1 MKESIEMG
9 RLKTGDAS
17 GIPQAC
23 ACGSDRAFAEKR
35 NTMRRILIA
44 LLLSCA
50 ALAAAE
56 RPIERLEVQ
65 PAKLELDGPH
75 GRKAI
80 VLGYAS
86 DGAVLDLTAEA
97 ELETP
102 AQVRRSDDGVFEPA
116 AAGEGVVRITA
127 RGQSAE
133 LPVVVRSLESS
144 RKPSFIRDVMPIL
157 NKVGCT
163 SGPCHGSAK
172 GKNGF
177 KLSLRGYDPQ
187 FDYRALLF
195 DVSGRRFN
203 RAAPAES
210 LMLAKPTM
218 ESPHEGG
225 LRFERDSRYYNTILD
240 WISEGVPFGD
250 PSADAVASVEVY
262 PTGAI
267 TIPEPG
273 LERRVVVLARY
284 GDGSLRDVS
293 REANIDSNET
303 SVAGVEGDLVTAKRI
318 GEATLMV
325 RYEGKFVAVAV
336 TVLNPKPGFKFQ
348 KLTQLNFIDEHIDA
362 KLEGLHIQPSPLAD
376 EATFVRRVYLDLT
389 GAPPTP
395 EQARAFLDD
404 PERSQIKRRKLIDE
418 LIGSD
423 GYVDHWSLK
432 WGDLL
437 QSNRDH
443 LGEKGL
449 WAFRQWIRDAIQEN
463 TPYDRFVREML
474 TSVGST
480 YDTPAANFFRVNDDP
495 KKAME
500 NTTQLFLGVRMV
512 CAQCHDHPF
521 ERWTQ
526 NQYYQLSAFF
536 AAVGMRPG
544 FDADEQIVYLKRGEA
559 TVKHPSDGRDVAP
572 EYLLATAGA
581 PPVGS
586 MTDRRAELAAW
597 LTSEKNPY
605 FAKAIVNR
613 LWSYFFGRGI
623 IEPVDDI
630 RASNPPVNAPLL
642 DALERDFIE
651 HGFDLRH
658 VIRRIVTSRTYQAS
672 IETNEWNEGDETN
685 FSHFIPRRLP
695 AESLLDAMTIA
706 TGSRPDFDDLPEGF
720 TAQQLPDP
728 HAGMDSAG
736 TATFLDMF
744 GRPERESSCE
754 CERRS
759 DVSLPQAMNL
769 INGPTMGQAI
779 ADPEGR
785 IAKALVAGASDR
797 DLVEEL
803 YLAALARK
811 PSADELDNALTY
823 LRDGRGRASQ
833 AQDLLWALVNS
844 NAFLFNR

>member
-1 MKESIEMG
+1 MTH
-9 RLKTGDAS
+9 RL
-17 GIPQAC
+17 
-23 ACGSDRAFAEKR
+23 
-35 NTMRRILIA
+35 ILAI
-44 LLLSCA
+44 LMICS

-56 RPIERLEVQ
+56 HAIERLEIQ
-65 PAKLELDGPH
+65 PAQLELAGPH

-80 VLGYAS
+80 VLGHAA
-86 DGAVLDLTAEA
+86 DGAVLDLTMEA
-97 ELETP
+97 QYETP
-102 AQVRRSDDGVFEPA
+102 AQVRRTEDGVFEPA
-116 AAGEGVVRITA
+116 QAGAGIVRVTAA
-127 RGQSAE
+127 GQSAE
-133 LPVVVRSLESS
+133 LPVVVKAVESD
-144 RKPSFIRDVMPIL
+144 REPSFIRDVMPIF
-157 NKVGCT
+157 NKTGCT

-177 KLSLRGYDPQ
+177 KLSLRGYDPE

-210 LMLAKPTM
+210 LMLAKPTQ

-225 LRFERDSRYYNTILD
+225 LRFERGSRYYDAIFD
-240 WISEGVPFGD
+240 WISKGVPFGD
-250 PSADAVASVEVY
+250 PANDAVAALEVY
-262 PTGAI
+262 PAGEI
-267 TIPEPG
+267 SLPEPG
-273 LERRVVVLARY
+273 LERRLVVIARY
-284 GDGSLRDVS
+284 GDGSIRDVS
-293 REANIDSNET
+293 REATIESNET
-303 SVAGVEGDLVTAKRI
+303 SVAGVAGDVVTGKRV
-318 GEATLMV
+318 GEATLLV
-325 RYEGKFVAVAV
+325 RYEGKFVALPV
-336 TVLNPKPGFKFQ
+336 TVLNPKPGFQFQ
-348 KLTQLNFIDEHIDA
+348 KLTQLNYIDEHVDA
-362 KLEGLHIQPSPLAD
+362 KLAKLKIQPSPLAD
-376 EATFVRRVYLDLT
+376 EATFLRRIYLDLT

-395 EQARAFLDD
+395 EQSRAFLDD
-404 PERSQIKRRKLIDE
+404 PERSQLKRRKLIDQ
-418 LIGSD
+418 LIGSP
-423 GYVDHWSLK
+423 GFVDHWTLK

-449 WAFRQWIRDAIQEN
+449 WAFRQWIRDAIAEN
-463 TPYDRFVREML
+463 TPYDRLVREIL

-480 YDTPAANFFRVNDDP
+480 YDAPAANFFRVNDDP

-544 FDADEQIVYLKRGEA
+544 FDSDEQIVYLKRGDA
-559 TVKHPSDGRDVAP
+559 AVKHPKDGKAVPP

-581 PPVGS
+581 PPIGS
-586 MTDRRAELAAW
+586 LTDRRAELAAW

-605 FAKAIVNR
+605 FAKSIVNR
-613 LWSYFFGRGI
+613 LWSYFFNRGI
-623 IEPVDDI
+623 IDPVDDI
-630 RASNPPVNAPLL
+630 RASNPPVNKPLL
-642 DALERDFIE
+642 DALEKDFVE
-651 HGFDLRH
+651 HGFDMRH
-658 VIRRIVTSRTYQAS
+658 IIRRIVASRTYQAS
-672 IETNEWNEGDETN
+672 IETNEWNAGDETN

-695 AESLLDAMTIA
+695 AESLLDALTIA
-706 TGSRPDFDDLPEGF
+706 TGSRPEFEDLPEGF

-736 TATFLDMF
+736 SSSFLDMF
-744 GRPERESSCE
+744 GRPDRESSCE

-785 IAKALVAGASDR
+785 IAKALVAGVSDR
-797 DLVEEL
+797 ELVEEL

-811 PSADELDNALTY
+811 PTADELDKSLTY
-823 LRDGRGRASQ
+823 LGAARGRASE

>member
-1 MKESIEMG
+1 M
-9 RLKTGDAS
+9 T
-17 GIPQAC
+17 P
-23 ACGSDRAFAEKR
+23 
-35 NTMRRILIA
+35 RILIA
-44 LLLSCA
+44 LLLSVA
-50 ALAAAE
+50 ASSAAD
-56 RPIERLEVQ
+56 RTIDRIEAQ
-65 PAKLELDGPH
+65 PAQLEFSNAT
-75 GRKAI
+75 GRKAVI
-80 VLGYAS
+80 LGHAS
-86 DGAVLDLTAEA
+86 DGSVIDLTDTAEYQ
-97 ELETP
+97 TP
-102 AQVRRSDDGVFEPA
+102 AIVERSDDGVFIPIEA
-116 AAGEGVVRITA
+116 GSGVIRISAAG
-127 RGQSAE
+127 QSVE
-133 LPVVVRSLESS
+133 LPVDIAALDSQA
-144 RKPSFIRDVMPIL
+144 KPNFIRDVMPIL
-157 NKVGCT
+157 NKAGCT

-177 KLSLRGYDPQ
+177 KLSLRGYDPD

-195 DVSGRRFN
+195 DISGRRFN

-210 LMLAKPTM
+210 LMLAKPTQQA
-218 ESPHEGG
+218 PHEGG
-225 LRFERDSRYYNTILD
+225 LRFEKDSRYYQTIFD

-250 PSADAVASVEVY
+250 PEKDSVASLEVF
-262 PTGAI
+262 PAGEMSM
-267 TIPEPG
+267 PEPG
-273 LERRVVVLARY
+273 LERRLVVLAHY
-284 GDGSLRDVS
+284 ADGSMRDVS
-293 REANIDSNET
+293 REAVIESNET
-303 SVAGVEGDLVTAKRI
+303 SVAGVAGDLVTGKRI

-325 RYEGKFVAVAV
+325 RYEGKFVTVPV
-336 TVLNPKPGFKFQ
+336 TVLNPKPGFEFHQ
-348 KLTQLNFIDEHIDA
+348 LTQLNYIDEHIDA
-362 KLEGLHIQPSPLAD
+362 KLAKLKIQPSPLAD
-376 EATFVRRVYLDLT
+376 EASFLRRVYLDLT
-389 GAPPTP
+389 GAPPTL
-395 EQARAFLDD
+395 EQAHAFLDD
-404 PERSQIKRRKLIDE
+404 PERSQIKRRKLIDQ
-418 LIGSD
+418 LIGSP
-423 GYVDHWSLK
+423 GFVDHWTLK

-463 TPYDRFVREML
+463 TPYDKFVREML

-480 YDTPAANFFRVNDDP
+480 YDQPAANFFRVNDNP
-495 KKAME
+495 KVAME

-544 FDADEQIVYLKRGEA
+544 FDSDEQIVYLKREKA
-559 TVKHPSDGRDVAP
+559 RMKHPKDGREIAP

-581 PPVGS
+581 PPIGS
-586 MTDRRAELAAW
+586 LTDRRAELAAW

-613 LWSYFFGRGI
+613 LWSYFFHRGI

-630 RASNPPVNAPLL
+630 RASNPPVNAALL
-642 DALERDFIE
+642 DALEKDFIE
-651 HGFDLRH
+651 HGFDMRH
-658 VIRRIVTSRTYQAS
+658 IIRRIVSSRTYQAS
-672 IETNEWNEGDETN
+672 IETNEWNAGDETN

-695 AESLLDAMTIA
+695 AESLLDALTIA
-706 TGSRPDFDDLPEGF
+706 TGSRPEFEDLPEGF

-736 TATFLDMF
+736 SATFLDMF

-754 CERRS
+754 CERRG

-785 IAKALVAGASDR
+785 IAKALLAGASDR
-797 DLVEEL
+797 ELIDEL
-803 YLAALARK
+803 YLAALSRK
-811 PSADELDNALTY
+811 PTAEERDKALTY
-823 LRDGRGRASQ
+823 LGAKRGRARQ

>member
-1 MKESIEMG
+1 MPRIVF
-9 RLKTGDAS
+9 
-17 GIPQAC
+17 
-23 ACGSDRAFAEKR
+23 AF
-35 NTMRRILIA
+35 
-44 LLLSCA
+44 LLSCA
-50 ALAAAE
+50 ALMAAE
-56 RPIERLEVQ
+56 RVIERLEVQ
-65 PAKLELDGPH
+65 PAQLEFEGPH

-80 VLGYAS
+80 VLGHAA

-97 ELETP
+97 QFETP
-102 AQVRRSDDGVFEPA
+102 AQVERGADGVFEPA
-116 AAGEGVVRITA
+116 ATGSGVVRVTA
-127 RGQSAE
+127 GGQSAE
-133 LPVVVRSLESS
+133 LPVTVRALESG
-144 RKPSFIRDVMPIL
+144 REPSFIRDVMPIL
-157 NKVGCT
+157 NKAGCT

-177 KLSLRGYDPQ
+177 KLSLRGYDPE

-210 LMLAKPTM
+210 LMLAKPTQQ
-218 ESPHEGG
+218 SPHEGG
-225 LRFERDSRYYNTILD
+225 LRFEAGSRYYDVIFD
-240 WISEGVPFGD
+240 WISQGVPFGD
-250 PSADAVASVEVY
+250 PVKDAVESVEVY
-262 PTGAI
+262 PPGEIAM
-267 TIPEPG
+267 PEPG
-273 LERRVVVLARY
+273 LERRVVVIARY
-284 GDGSLRDVS
+284 ADGSIRDVS
-293 REANIDSNET
+293 REATIESNET
-303 SVAGVEGDLVTAKRI
+303 SVAGVAGDVVTGKRI
-318 GEATLMV
+318 GEATLLM
-325 RYEGKFVAVAV
+325 RYEGKFVTLPV
-336 TVLNPKPGFKFQ
+336 TVLNPRPGFQFQ
-348 KLTQLNFIDEHIDA
+348 KLTQLNYIDEHIDA
-362 KLEGLHIQPSPLAD
+362 KLEKLKIQPSPLAD

-418 LIGSD
+418 LIGSP
-423 GYVDHWSLK
+423 GFVDHWTLK

-449 WAFRQWIRDAIQEN
+449 WVFRQWIRDAIAEN

-480 YDTPAANFFRVNDDP
+480 HDTPAANFFRVNDDP

-544 FDADEQIVYLKRGEA
+544 FDSGEQIVYLKRGDA
-559 TVKHPSDGRDVAP
+559 KIKHPKDGKEVAP

-581 PPVGS
+581 PPIGS
-586 MTDRRAELAAW
+586 LPDRRAELAAW

-605 FAKAIVNR
+605 FAKSIVNR
-613 LWSYFFGRGI
+613 MWSYFFGRGI

-630 RASNPPVNAPLL
+630 RASNPPVNATLL

-651 HGFDLRH
+651 NGFDLRH
-658 VIRRIVTSRTYQAS
+658 IIRRIVTSRTYQAS
-672 IETNEWNEGDETN
+672 IETNEWNELDETN

-695 AESLLDAMTIA
+695 AESLLDALAIA
-706 TGSRPDFDDLPEGF
+706 TGSRPEFEDLPEGF

-736 TATFLDMF
+736 TSGFLDMF

-779 ADPEGR
+779 ADPQGR
-785 IAKALVAGASDR
+785 IAKALLAGASDR
-797 DLVEEL
+797 ELVEEL
-803 YLAALARK
+803 YLASLARM
-811 PSADELDNALTY
+811 PTGEELDRALTY
-823 LRDGRGRASQ
+823 LRAERGRAGQ

>member
-1 MKESIEMG
+1 MAP
-9 RLKTGDAS
+9 RL
-17 GIPQAC
+17 
-23 ACGSDRAFAEKR
+23 
-35 NTMRRILIA
+35 LIA
-44 LLLSCA
+44 LVLGSVL
-50 ALAAAE
+50 LAAAE
-56 RPIERLEVQ
+56 RSIERIEVQ
-65 PAKLELDGPH
+65 PAQLDFDGPH

-80 VLGYAS
+80 VLGHAS

-97 ELETP
+97 TFETP
-102 AQVRRSDDGVFEPA
+102 AQVTRGDDGVFEPA
-116 AAGEGVVRITA
+116 ATGSGMVRVTAAGHT
-127 RGQSAE
+127 AE
-133 LPVVVRSLESS
+133 LPVNVGAVDSGRE
-144 RKPSFIRDVMPIL
+144 PSFVRDVMPIL
-157 NKVGCT
+157 NKAGCT

-177 KLSLRGYDPQ
+177 KLSLRGYDPD

-195 DVSGRRFN
+195 DISGRRFN

-218 ESPHEGG
+218 DAPHEGG
-225 LRFERDSRYYNTILD
+225 LRFDKGSRYYQTILD
-240 WISEGVPFGD
+240 WISRGVPFGD
-250 PSADAVASVEVY
+250 PTNDAVASLEVY
-262 PTGAI
+262 PAGEI
-267 TIPEPG
+267 SMPEPG
-273 LERRVVVLARY
+273 LERRVVVIAKY
-284 GDGSLRDVS
+284 GDGSTRDVS
-293 REANIDSNET
+293 REAVIESNQT
-303 SVAGVEGDLVTAKRI
+303 SVAKVAGDLVTGERI
-318 GEATLMV
+318 GEATLLV
-325 RYEGKFVAVAV
+325 RYEGTLATLPV
-336 TVLNPKPGFKFQ
+336 TILNPKPGFEFQ
-348 KLTQLNFIDEHIDA
+348 ELTQLNYIDEHIDA
-362 KLEGLHIQPSPLAD
+362 KLERLKIQPSPLAD
-376 EATFVRRVYLDLT
+376 EATFLRRVYLDLT

-418 LIGSD
+418 LIGSE
-423 GYVDHWSLK
+423 GFVDHWSLK

-463 TPYDRFVREML
+463 TPYDEFVREML

-495 KKAME
+495 KIAME
-500 NTTQLFLGVRMV
+500 NTTQLFMGVRMV

-544 FDADEQIVYLKRGEA
+544 FDSGEQIVYLKRQEA
-559 TVKHPSDGRDVAP
+559 RMKHPKDGREIAP

-581 PPVGS
+581 PPIGS
-586 MTDRRAELAAW
+586 LQDRRAELAAW

-605 FAKAIVNR
+605 FAKSIVNR

-630 RASNPPVNAPLL
+630 RASNPPVNAALL

-658 VIRRIVTSRTYQAS
+658 TIRRIVTSRTYQAS
-672 IETNEWNEGDETN
+672 IETNEWNAGDETN
-685 FSHFIPRRLP
+685 FSHFIPQRLP
-695 AESLLDAMTIA
+695 AESLLDALTIA
-706 TGSRPDFDDLPEGF
+706 TGSRPEFEDLPEGF

-744 GRPERESSCE
+744 GRPDRETSCE

-759 DVSLPQAMNL
+759 DVSLPQAMSL
-769 INGPTMGQAI
+769 INGPTMGEAI

-785 IAKALVAGASDR
+785 IAKALLAGASDR
-797 DLVEEL
+797 ELVEEL

-811 PSADELDNALTY
+811 PSAEELDQAITY
-823 LRDGRGRASQ
+823 LGAKRGRASQ